1 MKWKAVKATAG
12 HWGLSL
18 RDFATKHTPTKKK
31 QKKKLIM
38 TS

>member
-1 MKWKAVKATAG
+1 MKWKAVKAAAG

-18 RDFATKHTPTKKK
+18 RDFATKHTPKKEK
-31 QKKKLIM
+31 AKKLIM